1 MLLHNKVA
9 GTKLI
14 LASKSPR
21 RQQLLRDLG
30 LSFEI
35 RELDVEEHFPAHLQ
49 REAIPIYLSQLK
61 AEEAKKSLSPGELL
75 ITADTI
81 VWLGNQVLNKP
92 QDAAEAKW
100 MLSHLSGHM
109 HEVITGVSLTSSDK
123 SISFYTITEV
133 WFKSLTAE
141 EISFYIE
148 KFSPMDKAGAYGVQ
162 EWIGYIGVNRINGS
176 FYNVMGLPVK
186 ELYEAM
192 LSF

>member
-30 LSFEI
+30 LSFET
-35 RELDVEEHFPAHLQ
+35 RELDVEEHFPAILQ

-92 QDAAEAKW
+92 KDAAEAKW
-100 MLSHLSGHM
+100 MLSQLSGHM
-109 HEVITGVSLTSSDK
+109 HEVITGVSLTSSSK

-133 WFKSLTAE
+133 WFKSLTVE

-148 KFSPMDKAGAYGVQ
+148 KFSPLDKAGAYGVQ
-162 EWIGYIGVNRINGS
+162 EWIGYIGVDRINGS

-186 ELYEAM
+186 ELYEAL